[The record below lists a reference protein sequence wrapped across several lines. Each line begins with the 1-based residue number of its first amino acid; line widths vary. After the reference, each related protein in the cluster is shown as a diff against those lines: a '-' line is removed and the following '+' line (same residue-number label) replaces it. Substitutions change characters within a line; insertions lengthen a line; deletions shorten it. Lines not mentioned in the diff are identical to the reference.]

1 MARRHLPAHTVSELS
16 YKELFEASYG
26 VLDDDT
32 ALRVTTRVA
41 SKPNGAHEPEEVMM
55 SSSPKQSN
63 GLSQRHN
70 RGDSPKKT
78 AANPSSASSPPS
90 SPGKKAQN
98 DTILWFSSLPPND
111 LRQAQQQFHSG
122 MQIRPP
128 RAVASPC
135 MFS

>member
-32 ALRVTTRVA
+32 ALRVTVRAA

-70 RGDSPKKT
+70 RGDSPKKAT
-78 AANPSSASSPPS
+78 APSSASSPPS

-122 MQIRPP
+122 E
-128 RAVASPC
+128 
-135 MFS
+135 